1 MRTCT
6 TDPISG
12 KDVANLN
19 SAPFVIEGRGESAL
33 KVYFESEANKAEYE
47 GVELEH
53 AGQDLAADLDNPRS
67 MGGEARK

>member
-12 KDVANLN
+12 KDVTDLAN
-19 SAPFVIEGRGESAL
+19 APFVIEGRGDSAL

-53 AGQDLAADLDNPRS
+53 PGQDLSVDLDNPQP
-67 MGGEARK
+67 MGGETRK

>member
-12 KDVANLN
+12 KDVTNLY
-19 SAPFVIEGRGESAL
+19 SAPFVIEGRGDSAL
-33 KVYFESEANKAEYE
+33 KVYFETEANKADYL

-53 AGQDLAADLDNPRS
+53 PGQDLSVDLDNPQ
-67 MGGEARK
+67 

>member
-12 KDVANLN
+12 KDVINLT

-53 AGQDLAADLDNPRS
+53 PGHDLSLELDDPQS
-67 MGGEARK
+67 MGDDAGH